1 MWNLNEI
8 FFSRAKS
15 EGPLVHAQ
23 LNGHSPSDAPST
35 PTSPGVP
42 PEAPRAKKKSLANMF
57 LPTNNE
63 DAILVLKKVSVQIS
77 RKSSMDSGIGL
88 QDDDQKKKSVT
99 KMASTDK
106 GEQKKLSEELCKRL
120 TYIAEKMAALS
131 KESEDI
137 QQKQRT
143 SNEFQIQVMK
153 KSDAPDLEKG
163 VTKVL
168 DMVEFDRKT
177 ELSRLL
183 KKVDDF
189 KRRLQRGTKLDG
201 DDDELRDLMVATSDL
216 EKKTLKGF
224 DEIARLQVKQ
234 KYKRYCLL
242 YFWFIFSLSRWRRR
256 TL

>member
-1 MWNLNEI
+1 
-8 FFSRAKS
+8 
-15 EGPLVHAQ
+15 
-23 LNGHSPSDAPST
+23 
-35 PTSPGVP
+35 
-42 PEAPRAKKKSLANMF
+42 MF

-106 GEQKKLSEELCKRL
+106 GEQKKLADELCKRL
-120 TYIAEKMAALS
+120 TFIAEKMAALS

-201 DDDELRDLMVATSDL
+201 DDDELRDLMVATGDL

-224 DEIARLQVKQ
+224 DEIARLQVNTKH
-234 KYKRYCLL
+234 KKFFLSKPL
-242 YFWFIFSLSRWRRR
+242 YSCHFSLCSLYPGKDRECGDQTEGRGGGPAKEEGGHCHEQRDHEDPDQRREGN
-256 TL
+256 

>member
-1 MWNLNEI
+1 
-8 FFSRAKS
+8 
-15 EGPLVHAQ
+15 
-23 LNGHSPSDAPST
+23 
-35 PTSPGVP
+35 
-42 PEAPRAKKKSLANMF
+42 MF

-106 GEQKKLSEELCKRL
+106 NEQKKLADELCKRL
-120 TYIAEKMAALS
+120 TFIAEKMAALS

-201 DDDELRDLMVATSDL
+201 DDDELRDLMVATGDL

-224 DEIARLQVKQ
+224 DEIARLQVNKHFGGPCELLSKQ
-234 KYKRYCLL
+234 CNVMVV
-242 YFWFIFSLSRWRRR
+242 
-256 TL
+256 

>member
-1 MWNLNEI
+1 M
-8 FFSRAKS
+8 
-15 EGPLVHAQ
+15 HAQ
-23 LNGHSPSDAPST
+23 LNGNSPSDAPST

-42 PEAPRAKKKSLANMF
+42 TEVPRAKKKSLANMF
-57 LPTNNE
+57 LPSNNE

-88 QDDDQKKKSVT
+88 QDDDPKKKSVT

-131 KESEDI
+131 QESEDI
-137 QQKQRT
+137 QQRQRT
-143 SNEFQIQVMK
+143 SNEFQIQIMK

-224 DEIARLQVKQ
+224 DEIARLQVK
-234 KYKRYCLL
+234 KSID
-242 YFWFIFSLSRWRRR
+242 FIDKPDAKSQSRVQVQVKS
-256 TL
+256 

>member
-1 MWNLNEI
+1 
-8 FFSRAKS
+8 
-15 EGPLVHAQ
+15 
-23 LNGHSPSDAPST
+23 
-35 PTSPGVP
+35 
-42 PEAPRAKKKSLANMF
+42 
-57 LPTNNE
+57 
-63 DAILVLKKVSVQIS
+63 
-77 RKSSMDSGIGL
+77 MDSGIGL

-106 GEQKKLSEELCKRL
+106 GEQKKLADELCKRL
-120 TYIAEKMAALS
+120 AFIAEKMAALS

-224 DEIARLQVKQ
+224 DEIARLQVNKYRYFFWLKQ
-234 KYKRYCLL
+234 KLRMP
-242 YFWFIFSLSRWRRR
+242 ISTRTSLSLNFFLTFLIFFHYPGEDRERGDQTKGCGGGPAEEKGGDRNEQR
-256 TL
+256 DHEDPHQ